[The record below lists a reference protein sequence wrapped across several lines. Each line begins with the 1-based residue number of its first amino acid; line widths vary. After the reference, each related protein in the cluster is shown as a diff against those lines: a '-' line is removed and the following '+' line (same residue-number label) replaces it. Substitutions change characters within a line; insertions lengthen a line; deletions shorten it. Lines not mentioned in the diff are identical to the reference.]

1 MTDPAKPI
9 EGTDINSERKLHQSD
24 SREAQMEFSFAYG
37 WVYALCWFLSFL
49 VVVSRHLKEL
59 LSLLVELGTQR
70 QFIKREVLASMSVYF
85 LD

>member
-1 MTDPAKPI
+1 
-9 EGTDINSERKLHQSD
+9 
-24 SREAQMEFSFAYG
+24 MEFSFAYG
-37 WVYALCWFLSFL
+37 RGYALCWFLFFL

-70 QFIKREVLASMSVYF
+70 QFIKREGLASMSVYF